1 MIETVAIAG
10 VGLIGASF
18 GLALKQAGFAGTV
31 LGVSSARSIAAA
43 LEAGAID
50 RGVSLE
56 EAASSADLIF
66 LSQPV
71 LAIAETIRHLDPLL
85 KPGALVTDAG
95 STKRVICEAAKSL
108 TRCQF
113 VGGHPMAGKEV
124 RGAEAADGELF
135 RGRTWVLTGTSG
147 TPLELEFR
155 DWLRRIGAK
164 ELLLDAESHDHL
176 VAWSSH
182 LPQLLSTGL
191 AAAIADTNAAAGKV
205 AGPGL
210 LDMTRLA
217 MSSFDLW
224 SEILE
229 TNADEAG
236 AALDAYI
243 EKLRAL
249 RADLPGEFAKA
260 SAFAKSL
267 RL

>member
-1 MIETVAIAG
+1 MQV
-10 VGLIGASF
+10 
-18 GLALKQAGFAGTV
+18 
-31 LGVSSARSIAAA
+31 
-43 LEAGAID
+43 GAID
-50 RGVSLE
+50 RGCSLE
-56 EAASSADLIF
+56 EAAAQADLLF

-71 LAIAETIRHLDPLL
+71 LAIAETIRRLDPLV
-85 KPGALVTDAG
+85 KTGALVTDAG
-95 STKRVICEAAKSL
+95 STKRVICDAAKGL
-108 TRCQF
+108 KRCQF

-124 RGAEAADGELF
+124 RGAAAADGSLF
-135 RGRTWVLTGTSG
+135 RDRTWVLTGTAD

-155 DWLRRIGAK
+155 GWLRRIGAR
-164 ELLLDAESHDHL
+164 ELLLDAKTHDHL

-191 AAAIADTNAAAGKV
+191 AAAIADTNPAAARV

-210 LDMTRLA
+210 MDMTRLA

-236 AALDAYI
+236 AALDACI
-243 EKLRAL
+243 AKLQAL

-260 SAFAKSL
+260 SEFSKQL
-267 RL
+267 RKK